1 MATETNL
8 FESSVMDDVS
18 NPFSDQQDNGAR
30 PRKGGKG
37 VAKPK
42 NEGVEKATETPTV
55 AAAHDQPTR
64 TDSFVFGIPQ
74 DGLERKERQVALNEP
89 PPLAPNSEL
98 TYIGKPTVRYDGPAK
113 AMGKGK
119 YTADIHLPGMLYA
132 RMVDATIPHG
142 RILLIDTSAAE
153 KLPGVRAVH
162 VIEHVRGSAELRD
175 PKLEPASKYPV
186 VRYAG
191 QPIAAV
197 AATTQQVADDA
208 AKLIVVKY
216 DPMGFVVERSDARAE
231 DAPVVFPGPADA
243 AGSAG
248 GGGGPK
254 GVPQK
259 GNVHGPQRKL
269 VGDVDKGFAEAD
281 VVVESEYFTQ
291 VQTHSALE
299 THGFVVDWKPEEVT
313 VYASTQGTSSVRND
327 FADVFKLPKA
337 KVRVITEYMGGGFG
351 AKFGAGNEGVVAAHL
366 SQKANA
372 PVKLMLDRRQEHIV
386 SNRPDSHQK
395 LKIGAKHDGTLTG
408 IQLLSYGTAGVG
420 TGAGTAGPATN
431 MYKSPNLLT
440 EEYDVFVNAGP
451 GAAFRAPGHPQGCF
465 ALEQCIDEV
474 AVKLNMDPLTLRE
487 KIDSSPARKAE
498 RQVILEKT
506 NWRNRRPAGSDTGP
520 VKRGMGVA
528 QSVWYRFVN
537 LNSSCEVRVSKDG
550 TVELMSAVQD
560 LGTGTKTLLAIVVAE
575 EFGIPPEQVVIRIGD
590 TRFPIGPDSGGS
602 VTAGSITPA
611 VRNAAWQVKQQLFAA
626 VAPAFGTTADNL
638 TIQNSRVVFK
648 NDPSKTY
655 TLKQLTAK
663 LPTDEISVR
672 STRVPDY
679 TKDRLTYGGVDYVE
693 LAVDTETGRVHIEKC
708 VGAHDCGRPINP
720 TGVISQINGGI
731 LQGISYAL
739 FEQRIMDRKAGYM
752 LNANLENYKIL
763 GSREVPEI
771 EIHLVE
777 NYIAQSSTDAAG
789 IGESAGII
797 TLAAAIGNAFY
808 NATGVRM
815 RTIPMTPAR
824 VLAALGK
831 ASGDSEAPVEKQA

>member
-1 MATETNL
+1 MTTETMVL
-8 FESSVMDDVS
+8 EETLQSG
-18 NPFSDQQDNGAR
+18 QAGAAQ
-30 PRKGGKG
+30 KDASGQA

-42 NEGVEKATETPTV
+42 TEGVKKDEQKPST
-55 AAAHDQPTR
+55 AAAEGHPTR

-74 DGLERKERQVALNEP
+74 QGLEKKERLVALDEP

-113 AMGKGK
+113 AMGKGR
-119 YTADIHLPGMLYA
+119 YTADVHLPGMLYA
-132 RMVDATIPHG
+132 RMVDATVPHG
-142 RILLIDTSAAE
+142 RIDSIDTSAAE

-162 VIEHVRGSAELRD
+162 VIEHVYGSAELRD
-175 PKLEPASKYPV
+175 PKIETPSRYPV

-197 AATTQQVADDA
+197 AAVSQQIADDA
-208 AKLIVVKY
+208 AKLVVAKY
-216 DPMGFVVERSDARAE
+216 DPMSFVVDRTEARAD

-259 GNVHGPQRKL
+259 GNVHGPQRKT
-269 VGDVDKGFAEAD
+269 VGDVEKGFADAD
-281 VVVESEYFTQ
+281 VIVEAEYFTQ

-327 FADVFKLPKA
+327 FADVFNLPKA

-351 AKFGAGNEGVVAAHL
+351 AKFGAGNEGVVAAYL
-366 SQKANA
+366 SRKADA
-372 PVKLMLDRRQEHIV
+372 PVRLMLDRRQEHIV
-386 SNRPDSHQK
+386 SNRPDSHQA
-395 LKIGAKHDGTLTG
+395 LKIGAKRDGALTA
-408 IQLLSYGTAGVG
+408 IQLVSYGTAGVG

-440 EEYDVFVNAGP
+440 EEYDVFINAGP

-465 ALEQCIDEV
+465 ALEQSIDEL
-474 AVKLNMDPLTLRE
+474 AVKLSMDPLVLRE
-487 KIDSSPARKAE
+487 KIDDSPARRAE
-498 RQVILEKT
+498 RQLIREKT
-506 NWRNRRPAGSDTGP
+506 NWRNRRAAGADSGP
-520 VKRGMGVA
+520 IKRGMGIA
-528 QSVWYRFVN
+528 QSIWYRFIN
-537 LNSSCEVRVSKDG
+537 MNSSCEVRVSKDG

-560 LGTGTKTLLAIVVAE
+560 LGTGTKTLLAVVVAE

-611 VRNAAWQVKQQLFAA
+611 VRNAAWQAKQKLFTA
-626 VAPAFGTTADNL
+626 VAPALGTTADNL
-638 TIQNSRVVFK
+638 TVQNSRFVLK
-648 NDPSKTY
+648 NDPSTSY
-655 TLKQLTAK
+655 SLKQLTAK
-663 LPTDEISVR
+663 LPVDEISVR
-672 STRVPDY
+672 STRVPEY
-679 TKDRLTYGGVDYVE
+679 SKDRVTYGGVDYVE
-693 LAVDTETGRVHIEKC
+693 LAVDTETGRVHIEK
-708 VGAHDCGRPINP
+708 VFGAHDCGRPINP
-720 TGVISQINGGI
+720 MGVISQINGGI

-739 FEQRIMDRKAGYM
+739 FEQRIMDRNAGFM

-824 VLAALGK
+824 VLEALGK
-831 ASGDSEAPVEKQA
+831 VPAASRQEQA